1 MTNSRSTILVLALIA
16 VAAVAHGQD
25 YQAMAQAMEKAQADA
40 AKPGDDKLT
49 CEQLEEQLVAVTQD
63 PAFQAHVEAAGAEA
77 QQKQAAIEAGKS
89 QMAMQKLRTV
99 MMAMVPGAAM
109 PGMAAAQAQAQAQ
122 GANATKQVADRMQQ
136 AQRMMALMPM
146 VMRGQRVVELA
157 SAKKC
162 EWAEAAGM
170 PQ

>member
-1 MTNSRSTILVLALIA
+1 MTTLRSTTFVLALFA
-16 VAAVAHGQD
+16 VAAAVHAQD

-49 CEQLEEQLVAVTQD
+49 CEQLEEQLIAMTQD

-77 QQKQAAIEAGKS
+77 QKRQAEIDAAKG
-89 QMAMQKLRTV
+89 QVAMQKFRTV
-99 MMAMVPGAAM
+99 MMSMVPGAAM

-122 GANATKQVADRMQQ
+122 GANAMKQNADRMQQ
-136 AQRMMALMPM
+136 AERMMALMPM
-146 VMRGQRVVELA
+146 LMRGQRVIELA

-162 EWAEAAGM
+162 EWAEAAGT